1 VGHPSLASRVAALA
15 IAAVVGGTD
24 PAPAQTPQR
33 PDAGM
38 AMPVPLYV
46 IAKFKAK
53 AGQQDAVM
61 QTLTDM
67 VAPTRLEPGNI
78 AYDLFQSAVDPTE
91 FYFVEAWQSKAA
103 LNEHFGKPYFA
114 VMDQKLSQQLY
125 EHYTVTMVGMKA
137 PPSPRK

>member
-1 VGHPSLASRVAALA
+1 
-15 IAAVVGGTD
+15 
-24 PAPAQTPQR
+24 
-33 PDAGM
+33 
-38 AMPVPLYV
+38 MPVPLYV